1 MERFIQHRHLEAAGG
16 RDQEGGAGPR
26 GHGRGVQ
33 RQHHQQV
40 SAALLLTDSIMGVI
54 SNSQTAIKDP
64 CSGRSFYIAETLT
77 DFQTDGAR
85 LEQEAFV

>member
-1 MERFIQHRHLEAAGG
+1 MERFIKHRNLEAAGG

-40 SAALLLTDSIMGVI
+40 SDSIMGVI

-77 DFQTDGAR
+77 DFQTDGTR
-85 LEQEAFV
+85 LEQYAFL